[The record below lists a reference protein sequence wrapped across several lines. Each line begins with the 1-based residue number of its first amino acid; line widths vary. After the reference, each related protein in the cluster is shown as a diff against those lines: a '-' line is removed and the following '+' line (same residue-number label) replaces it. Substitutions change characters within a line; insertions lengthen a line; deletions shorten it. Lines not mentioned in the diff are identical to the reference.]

1 MAEPGEFNVQ
11 RTGHWLQQA
20 YHASRDFYAYLVFG
34 RQLRPAE
41 HHEVII
47 ERLLWGGPLELIL
60 GPPGS
65 GKSTIA
71 VAYLE
76 WVLGRD
82 PNYRWLIVSEV
93 EHGVAAEHLRT
104 IGDTIQNNLRF
115 RMCFGELKGE
125 TWNDRQLFVCE

>member
-1 MAEPGEFNVQ
+1 
-11 RTGHWLQQA
+11 
-20 YHASRDFYAYLVFG
+20 
-34 RQLRPAE
+34 
-41 HHEVII
+41 VII

-104 IGDTIQNNLRF
+104 IGDTIQNTVARVRARIGAGARGGNRLRVLATCSG
-115 RMCFGELKGE
+115 RPLSGRPGCC
-125 TWNDRQLFVCE
+125 R